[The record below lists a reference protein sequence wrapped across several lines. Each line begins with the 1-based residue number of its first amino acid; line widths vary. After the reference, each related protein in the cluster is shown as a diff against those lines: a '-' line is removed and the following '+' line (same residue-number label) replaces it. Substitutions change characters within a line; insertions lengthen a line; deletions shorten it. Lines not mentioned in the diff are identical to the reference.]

1 MLTIENEKIFTKDYT
16 LFNINHVPLCYY
28 YLTFAC
34 NRSNLFRTI
43 IEIIMSAP
51 KCNLFHW
58 FEVQFP
64 KSSIVL
70 VCPLWYKNVDFLNE
84 LQNVFM
90 IIDSLCRNLIK
101 ICKMYFKK
109 NVILDKQF
117 LNWNT
122 FRALYN
128 IYRN

>member
-1 MLTIENEKIFTKDYT
+1 
-16 LFNINHVPLCYY
+16 
-28 YLTFAC
+28 
-34 NRSNLFRTI
+34 
-43 IEIIMSAP
+43 MSAP

-70 VCPLWYKNVDFLNE
+70 VCPYGIKNVDFLNQ
-84 LQNVFM
+84 LQNVLM

-109 NVILDKQF
+109 SNIILDKQF
-117 LNWNT
+117 NNRE
-122 FRALYN
+122 FNLYN
-128 IYRN
+128 DLKQL

>member
-1 MLTIENEKIFTKDYT
+1 MISFHLNDLKSHLIICPGKLNICFIIMITILSYAISKAKLNNKKPMNFVVVFIIACVNNRNEKIFTKDYT

-43 IEIIMSAP
+43 IGIIMSAP

-70 VCPLWYKNVDFLNE
+70 VCPLWH
-84 LQNVFM
+84 
-90 IIDSLCRNLIK
+90 
-101 ICKMYFKK
+101 
-109 NVILDKQF
+109 
-117 LNWNT
+117 
-122 FRALYN
+122 
-128 IYRN
+128 

>member
-1 MLTIENEKIFTKDYT
+1 MITVLSYAISKAKLNNKKPVLTIENEKIFTKDYT

-70 VCPLWYKNVDFLNE
+70 VCPLWH
-84 LQNVFM
+84 
-90 IIDSLCRNLIK
+90 
-101 ICKMYFKK
+101 
-109 NVILDKQF
+109 
-117 LNWNT
+117 
-122 FRALYN
+122 
-128 IYRN
+128 